1 MSAPLAE
8 ELARAVGV
16 AGPDLSGALDVA
28 AADWR
33 AAVTALRDSGAS
45 WFDLLTAYD
54 ELDDGL
60 AVLLRVVRLG
70 GGAAGGGA
78 GDAVLLRTRVP
89 RERPVLAS
97 VADLY
102 PGAAWHEREV
112 REMFGIEVE
121 GLTDQR
127 PLLLGPGA
135 PAYPLRKET
144 PLRARVEQAW
154 PGASD
159 PSGRAPRRRQL
170 PPGVAAAW
178 VEEDGP

>member
-8 ELARAVGV
+8 ELSRAVDV
-16 AGPDLSGALDVA
+16 AGPDLSGVRDVA
-28 AADWR
+28 AADWH
-33 AAVTALRDSGAS
+33 AAVAALRDAGAS

-54 ELDDGL
+54 ELDAGF
-60 AVLLRVVRLG
+60 AVLLRVARPG
-70 GGAAGGGA
+70 

-127 PLLLGPGA
+127 PLLLGPEA

-144 PLRARVEQAW
+144 PLRARVEQTW

-159 PSGRAPRRRQL
+159 PSGRPPRRRQL

-178 VEEDGP
+178 VEEDRS

>member
-1 MSAPLAE
+1 
-8 ELARAVGV
+8 
-16 AGPDLSGALDVA
+16 
-28 AADWR
+28 
-33 AAVTALRDSGAS
+33 
-45 WFDLLTAYD
+45 
-54 ELDDGL
+54 
-60 AVLLRVVRLG
+60 
-70 GGAAGGGA
+70 
-78 GDAVLLRTRVP
+78 VP

-127 PLLLGPGA
+127 PLLLGPEA

-144 PLRARVEQAW
+144 PLRARVEQTW

-159 PSGRAPRRRQL
+159 PSGRPPRRRQL

-178 VEEDGP
+178 VEEDRS

>member
-1 MSAPLAE
+1 MSAPLAQ
-8 ELARAVGV
+8 ELAHAVAV
-16 AGPDLSGALDVA
+16 AGPDVSGVLDVA

-33 AAVTALRDSGAS
+33 AAVTALRGSGAS

-54 ELDDGL
+54 ELDDGF
-60 AVLLRVVRLG
+60 AVVLRVARPG
-70 GGAAGGGA
+70 

-127 PLLLGPGA
+127 PLLLGAGA
-135 PAYPLRKET
+135 PAHPLRKET
-144 PLRARVEQAW
+144 PLRARVETTW
-154 PGASD
+154 PGATD
-159 PSGRAPRRRQL
+159 PSGRPPRRRQL

-178 VEEDGP
+178 VDGDAT